1 MSCLEVCYSYFR
13 WCEYFWG
20 RSVSF
25 VTVDEFSVRVTKITS
40 RIVVSWTISL
50 SSVFC
55 FWRKLNN
62 FESQSSLK
70 LSFTNIRGL
79 RSNFVKCESSFNQ
92 ILLIFLLYVRQTWLS
107 WFWQFLFKRLPSFN
121 LKGFCYS
128 SQFMWRKDFLLHGPT
143 TYRENSPD
151 CYLCFRLALFR
162 SMSYFFFLQRS
173 HSSSFCTIF
182 DAISYNID
190 EVLLINPSA
199 NMFI

>member
-1 MSCLEVCYSYFR
+1 MHGSVLQLFLGGVDISEVPRCDLLWQMSSQ
-13 WCEYFWG
+13 WG
-20 RSVSF
+20 SQKLLRGLLSHEL
-25 VTVDEFSVRVTKITS
+25 TVY
-40 RIVVSWTISL
+40 L
-50 SSVFC
+50 SVFC

-62 FESQSSLK
+62 FESHSSLK

-107 WFWQFLFKRLPSFN
+107 WFWQFLCKRLPSFN

-128 SQFMWRKDFLLHGPT
+128 SQFMWSKDFLLHGPT

-162 SMSYFFFLQRS
+162 SMSYFFFLHRS
-173 HSSSFCTIF
+173 HSSSLCTIF
-182 DAISYNID
+182 DAIS
-190 EVLLINPSA
+190 
-199 NMFI
+199 